1 MKGKNDMEVKDLKI
15 NLKACRA
22 NSNMDQKEWANKIG
36 VTLNTI
42 SNWENGK
49 GEPSLSQLRIIS
61 ELSKIPMDCI
71 VMTIDSF

>member
-1 MKGKNDMEVKDLKI
+1 MEVKDLKI

-22 NSNMDQKEWANKIG
+22 NSNMDQSEWAKNIG
-36 VTLNTI
+36 VSLNTI

-71 VMTIDSF
+71 IMPINS